1 MHHRVALIVHRVH
14 IRLVGQQQI
23 NHGQVALDD
32 GQVERCEAI
41 LVRRLQQLG
50 GCDRNTGGR
59 HEVLASFRVLGGT
72 VVQRVAVTSI
82 PLPQQFRLFNDEMEN
97 DREQNS
103 EISL

>member
-1 MHHRVALIVHRVH
+1 
-14 IRLVGQQQI
+14 
-23 NHGQVALDD
+23 
-32 GQVERCEAI
+32 
-41 LVRRLQQLG
+41 
-50 GCDRNTGGR
+50 
-59 HEVLASFRVLGGT
+59 LGGT